1 MVDVV
6 DRRTRSKMMSNIKGH
21 NTKPELLVRSALH
34 KRGFRYRLH
43 DKRLPGKPDLVFP
56 KYKAIILING
66 CFWHGHDCHLF
77 KWPSTR
83 QAFWHQKIGQ
93 TRQRD
98 AANLIEY
105 QRLGWKTLTI
115 WECALKGKNKLGIK
129 ETIETAVR
137 WLQFDENDAEIRE
150 RTVSLPK

>member
-6 DRRTRSKMMSNIKGH
+6 DRRTRSKIMSKIKGQ

-43 DKRLPGKPDLVFP
+43 EKKLPGKPDLVFP

-105 QRLGWKTLTI
+105 QKLGWKTLTI
-115 WECALKGKNKLGIK
+115 WECALKGKNKLGIN
-129 ETIETAVR
+129 ETIEITIR
-137 WLQFDENDAEIRE
+137 WLQFDECDAEIRE
-150 RTVSLPK
+150 KTSAQPT

>member
-1 MVDVV
+1 VVDVV

>member
-1 MVDVV
+1 VVDVV
-6 DRRTRSKMMSNIKGH
+6 DSRTRSKMMSNIKGQ

-83 QAFWHQKIGQ
+83 QASWHQKIEQ

-98 AANLIEY
+98 AANLVEY
-105 QRLGWKTLTI
+105 QTLGWKTLTI
-115 WECALKGKNKLGIK
+115 WECALKGKNKLGTQN
-129 ETIETAVR
+129 TIETAVR

-150 RTVSLPK
+150 RPADLPK